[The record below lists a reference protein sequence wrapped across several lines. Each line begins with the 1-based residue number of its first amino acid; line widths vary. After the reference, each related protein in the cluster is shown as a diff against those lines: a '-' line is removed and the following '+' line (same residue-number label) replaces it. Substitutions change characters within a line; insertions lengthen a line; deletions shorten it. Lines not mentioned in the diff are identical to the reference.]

1 MTNATK
7 YYIWL
12 SLALGYSTPKCKA
25 LASIYPNISAFY
37 QGGVMEW
44 RLSGVLNDK
53 DIAALEATPLEKAY
67 EVIARCNELGI
78 SILSL
83 DDPSYPE
90 KLKEAEKVF
99 VADPHTR
106 EEIISHFLDFHNA
119 PYELNYGCR

>member
-44 RLSGVLNDK
+44 QLSGVLNDK
-53 DIAALEATPLEKAY
+53 DIAALEATPLEEAY
-67 EVIARCNELGI
+67 EVIAPARPRWCRRSIVQRHRWMWLRYSDSPPDRCPVVHCQG
-78 SILSL
+78 
-83 DDPSYPE
+83 
-90 KLKEAEKVF
+90 F
-99 VADPHTR
+99 R
-106 EEIISHFLDFHNA
+106 
-119 PYELNYGCR
+119 RW